1 MKRFAITILFALIST
16 FMLNAQMVSVQ
27 NGLYVS
33 ANGEMFTGKF
43 TERFASGVMKSEI
56 TISNGKVD
64 GLAIYFYEN
73 GAKMESGNYTS
84 GLRVGL
90 WEKWSEKGQQIGI
103 ANYKSGM
110 KQGVWMVWD
119 DQGRKRMEM
128 HYLNG
133 EKSGKWMMW
142 DENGTLSGE
151 RLYSLVQ

>member
-1 MKRFAITILFALIST
+1 M
-16 FMLNAQMVSVQ
+16 
-27 NGLYVS
+27 
-33 ANGEMFTGKF
+33 
-43 TERFASGVMKSEI
+43 
-56 TISNGKVD
+56 
-64 GLAIYFYEN
+64 
-73 GAKMESGNYTS
+73 
-84 GLRVGL
+84 
-90 WEKWSEKGQQIGI
+90 EKWSEKGQQIGI

-151 RLYSLVQ
+151 RMYSLVQ